1 MAAPGREEGGNALP
15 LLAPLSSWL
24 ALGLALPL
32 AVVALLSVQEAV
44 DPFAPLALAPS
55 AARFREV
62 LGDAYYLRI
71 LFDTALLGLAVAG
84 ATAVLA
90 YPTALWLVR
99 LPPRLRPLGVALVLV
114 PLLTNVV
121 VRSLGVMLLL
131 APDGLVAGAFRAL
144 GLPAPRLQFTWFAVG
159 LSLVQV
165 FLPYMVMSLHASL
178 RSVDPRAEEAA
189 ATLGAGPVRR
199 FLSVTLPLSLDGL
212 RGGLLV
218 VFLLA
223 STAYV
228 SASLLGGKKVWVAG
242 MLVYEE
248 ALQLLNQPK
257 AAAIAMLML
266 AMSVAG
272 TLLIGRVGQAAPT
285 KATPEV
291 TPRATPSAA
300 PIARRTAPRLPAPPP
315 ALARAAWAAAEAV
328 GPWVARALLALALGL
343 LLFPLG
349 LVAVSSVNDS
359 PQATV
364 AAFLGFT
371 WKWYALALENERYLD
386 ALWLS
391 LRLALASSAAALAL
405 ALPAAFAL
413 ERHRVPGREGVAALL
428 MLPAALPGIAIALGM
443 LRLLQWFVEIPAFLG
458 LMAVHVVLIAPFAL
472 AVLRASVARLDPA
485 LDEAAAGLGA
495 GPVRRFGL
503 VLLPQLAPGL
513 AAAGIVGFL
522 VSFGE
527 VTVTAFLA
535 TARAQTLPVRIY
547 AEAGFSLE
555 NTVNAVSTLIIL
567 ATAALLF
574 AANRYVRLDRVWHR

>member
-1 MAAPGREEGGNALP
+1 MAAPGREEGGNALA

-24 ALGLALPL
+24 VAGLALPL

-71 LFDTALLGLAVAG
+71 LLDTALLGLAVAG

-99 LPPRLRPLGVALVLV
+99 LPARLRPFGVALVLV

-189 ATLGAGPVRR
+189 ATLGAGPVHR

-257 AAAIAMLML
+257 AAAIAVLML

-272 TLLIGRVGQAAPT
+272 TLLIGRLGQAAPDAAP
-285 KATPEV
+285 K
-291 TPRATPSAA
+291 AA
-300 PIARRTAPRLPAPPP
+300 PIAGRTALGLPAPPP
-315 ALARAAWAAAEAV
+315 ALARGAWAAAEAV

-413 ERHRVPGREGVAALL
+413 ERHRVPGREGVATLL